1 MVDEKKKVM
10 HATGGFAATE
20 KALLK
25 KNKILVI

>member
-25 KNKILVI
+25 KKTKF